1 MQPHDEHPHVPG
13 PSLWPVGFA
22 VGVVVLLVGLI
33 VSWWVAGLG
42 ALIALAFGFLWV
54 RDLTTGTEL
63 THAPEVA
70 PEGPAA
76 AAAAVTAAEAAPPV
90 PPEERFP
97 RSRFL
102 EASTLGLG
110 AVIGGLV
117 TIPVLGFMVGPPFL
131 KQGQKDH
138 DIGPLRDF
146 PEGKFVIATWMSDP
160 SQGEVSRRTAFVRY
174 NGLLGKLPSYTII
187 SNHCAHLGC
196 PVQPNGPLD
205 NKNTKE
211 FADVTLIPTV
221 SIAGFGCPCHGGQ
234 YDTEGNRTAGPAG
247 ARARPL
253 LVLDPQRPAV
263 RRQAVLGLPRRRH
276 RRERADPQMDAF
288 VPGRARERTRVL
300 ALSHSAAALM
310 AAVKPTRGQQIQET
324 ILYPLDW
331 LEERSGIVGGVKY
344 FLFRKVPGDTNWWQT
359 LGAATLTA
367 FIVQALTGVIL
378 AMYYKPDP
386 NEAYSSIQHITNDIF
401 AGWLVRGMHRWG
413 ASVFIILM
421 FMHMGR
427 VFLFGA
433 YKYPRELNWIIG
445 VLLLAMGLARGL
457 HRLPASVGPDRV
469 LGDGRRHQH
478 QRHRA
483 VPRAVHRAVPAGGH
497 LHQCRHPVAVL
508 RDPHA
513 AWSRARSS
521 RLIGLHLYLV
531 VRLGVTSPPWSK
543 EAAGKGPMTN
553 GKVTP
558 QARRGLTRFGP
569 RGRK

>member
-1 MQPHDEHPHVPG
+1 LQPHDEHPHVPG

-76 AAAAVTAAEAAPPV
+76 AAAAVTASEAAPPV
-90 PPEERFP
+90 PPEERFA

-174 NGLLGKLPSYTII
+174 NGPLGKLPSYTII

-234 YDTEGNRTAGPAG
+234 YDTEGNRTAGPPVRALDRYSFSIRNGRLFVGKPFSVSHVDGTG
-247 ARARPL
+247 ANAQIHKWTLSFPGEH
-253 LVLDPQRPAV
+253 VN
-263 RRQAVLGLPRRRH
+263 GL
-276 RRERADPQMDAF
+276 E
-288 VPGRARERTRVL
+288 
-300 ALSHSAAALM
+300 SW
-310 AAVKPTRGQQIQET
+310 
-324 ILYPLDW
+324 LYP
-331 LEERSGIVGGVKY
+331 
-344 FLFRKVPGDTNWWQT
+344 
-359 LGAATLTA
+359 
-367 FIVQALTGVIL
+367 
-378 AMYYKPDP
+378 
-386 NEAYSSIQHITNDIF
+386 IQ
-401 AGWLVRGMHRWG
+401 
-413 ASVFIILM
+413 
-421 FMHMGR
+421 
-427 VFLFGA
+427 
-433 YKYPRELNWIIG
+433 P
-445 VLLLAMGLARGL
+445 
-457 HRLPASVGPDRV
+457 
-469 LGDGRRHQH
+469 
-478 QRHRA
+478 
-483 VPRAVHRAVPAGGH
+483 
-497 LHQCRHPVAVL
+497 
-508 RDPHA
+508 PH
-513 AWSRARSS
+513 
-521 RLIGLHLYLV
+521 
-531 VRLGVTSPPWSK
+531 
-543 EAAGKGPMTN
+543 
-553 GKVTP
+553 
-558 QARRGLTRFGP
+558 
-569 RGRK
+569 